1 MNTKIIMIGLSF
13 ILLETLA
20 GCTLRSTSPTSTEVY
35 YKPSAVNYEPNPND
49 TDFQHNSLVG
59 YGGINVSDYNNSF

>member
-1 MNTKIIMIGLSF
+1 MIGLCLIF
-13 ILLETLA
+13 LETLT

-35 YKPSAVNYEPNPND
+35 YKPYAVSYEPNPND

-59 YGGINVSDYNNSF
+59 YGGINVSNYNDSF